1 MGILFIE
8 IGFKQV
14 RSKEMKKVRFSFIL
28 IASFSWLLTSSN
40 LVFAEECEGAGK
52 PNGSE
57 CHFEEC
63 ECASEVCYNGKCA
76 ECAIDSDCQDGQN
89 CVTNNCQ

>member
-1 MGILFIE
+1 MLKRILKFQ
-8 IGFKQV
+8 FAHL
-14 RSKEMKKVRFSFIL
+14 FSFIL

-40 LVFAEECEGAGK
+40 LVFAECSETGK

-57 CHFEEC
+57 CNFEVCDEGVR
-63 ECASEVCYNGKCA
+63 ECASEVCFNGKCV
-76 ECAIDSDCQDGQN
+76 ECATDSDCQDGQN